1 MIAHSETDTAE
12 RAAYP
17 SNWHY
22 LLEELQ
28 RLDCLLHL
36 RLLRAESGQSSAQ
49 SNPLRGLALP
59 REEIEELL
67 TGAGTPPPG
76 HPCEDDAD
84 IQAASGAFIRL
95 EKRLL
100 ERRAASLAAG
110 IDLPVLRLSRLF
122 NLSRFEESCLLL
134 CMAPEIDRKYEKV
147 YAYLQDDVTCKSP
160 SLGLFID
167 LLCEATE
174 ETLAARAAFESAGH
188 LLKYRL
194 LHPLDNRSSVSATA
208 RSRSYKLGSASWLK

>member
-1 MIAHSETDTAE
+1 MIAQSETDKAE

-22 LLEELQ
+22 ILEELQ

-36 RLLRAESGQSSAQ
+36 RLLREESGHSPAQ
-49 SNPLRGLALP
+49 PNPLKGLVLP

-67 TGAGTPPPG
+67 TGASTAPPG
-76 HPCEDDAD
+76 HAGAVDAD
-84 IQAASGAFIRL
+84 VQAASGACIRL
-95 EKRLL
+95 EQRLL

-110 IDLPVLRLSRLF
+110 IDLPLLRLSRLF
-122 NLSRFEESCLLL
+122 KLSRFEENCLLL
-134 CMAPEIDRKYEKV
+134 CLAPEIDRKYEKV
-147 YAYLQDDVTCKSP
+147 YAYLQDDVTCKNP

-167 LLCEATE
+167 LLCEAAA
-174 ETLAARAAFESAGH
+174 ETLAARAAFESTGN

-194 LHPLDNRSSVSATA
+194 LHPLDNRSSFS
-208 RSRSYKLGSASWLK
+208 